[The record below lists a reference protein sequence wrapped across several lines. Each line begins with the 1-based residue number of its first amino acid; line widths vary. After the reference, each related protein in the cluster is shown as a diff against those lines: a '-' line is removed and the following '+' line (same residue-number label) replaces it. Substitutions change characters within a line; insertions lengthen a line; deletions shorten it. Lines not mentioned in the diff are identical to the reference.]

1 MARKQTA
8 NNETITV
15 AKTTNQLKIR
25 IDDLKQ
31 FEPLTENQ
39 KLFFDAYKRGD
50 YFVALHGVAGTGKTF
65 CALDWYN
72 AIKNRI
78 DNSIFVFI

>member
-8 NNETITV
+8 NNEVITV
-15 AKTTNQLKIR
+15 AKTTNQLRIR
-25 IDDLKQ
+25 IDDLKTFQ
-31 FEPLTENQ
+31 PLTDNQ

-65 CALDWYN
+65 CAL
-72 AIKNRI
+72 
-78 DNSIFVFI
+78 